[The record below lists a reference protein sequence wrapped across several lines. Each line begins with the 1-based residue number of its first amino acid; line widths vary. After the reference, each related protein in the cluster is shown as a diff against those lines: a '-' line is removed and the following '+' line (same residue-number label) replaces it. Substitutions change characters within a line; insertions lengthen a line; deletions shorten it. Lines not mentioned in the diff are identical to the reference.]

1 MLNKDVLIGIFIKK
15 NKILSFL
22 EFLKGKIN
30 INLERIFVY
39 NIDTN
44 TNEYLVTFKTNN
56 KKKYLQLIHYST
68 VMHVKNGCIFSINAL
83 NKMIEKE
90 NGSADKD
97 YVVDWSKMRDKLVVL
112 NNGELKIT
120 NISKIEDKSLF
131 FK

>member
-44 TNEYLVTFKTNN
+44 ANEYLVTFKTNN